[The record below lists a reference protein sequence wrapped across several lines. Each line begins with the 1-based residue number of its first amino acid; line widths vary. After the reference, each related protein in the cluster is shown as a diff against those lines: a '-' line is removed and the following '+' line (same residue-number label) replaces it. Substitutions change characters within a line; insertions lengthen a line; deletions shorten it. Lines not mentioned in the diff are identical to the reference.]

1 MVWSFIFR
9 SRENTADATGKDWHA
24 VISHT
29 AMYKTQNGTPEMQVA
44 LEDCL
49 IKEGEH
55 SCSSDEVSFVSEW
68 VECDNIEDDGKEGC
82 MWKLK
87 CKQDF

>member
-1 MVWSFIFR
+1 M
-9 SRENTADATGKDWHA
+9 H
-24 VISHT
+24 
-29 AMYKTQNGTPEMQVA
+29 KTQNGSPEMPVA

-82 MWKLK
+82 M
-87 CKQDF
+87 